1 MTSPAVNIVIAAG
14 DAASTIRACL
24 TETLRQAGEVGA
36 SVTVADASADGTA
49 DIVAAEFP
57 SVTLLRRPTTTLTP
71 ELWRDGLQAGLSSPP
86 HSPPW
91 GRGGGAGDGS
101 GSAVAPPHPF
111 VVLSTAQMVPEPGWL
126 SALLQRA
133 ATGTWAG
140 VGGCIDPAPGL
151 CRVDTAAYLL
161 RYTRYMTPVGEAE
174 THDIPGDNALYAT
187 APLAACGDLLTAG
200 FWEPEIHRRL
210 FRDGGRL
217 LLTPAATVRFVGGVG
232 LGRFLRERFRHGR
245 RFGADRAARE
255 GWVLRLVRAAA
266 APLVPAI
273 YLAKILGNLRRKGR
287 MLGAFAWSLPVLTL
301 VLTAWAAGEALGGLF
316 GGGLFGPGR
325 RESP

>member
-1 MTSPAVNIVIAAG
+1 MSGADGHIVIAAG
-14 DAASTIRACL
+14 DAAATIRACL

-36 SVTVADASADGTA
+36 RVTVADASADGTA

-57 SVTLLRRPTTTLTP
+57 TVALLRRPTTTLAP
-71 ELWRDGLQAGLSSPP
+71 ELWRDGLQADP
-86 HSPPW
+86 
-91 GRGGGAGDGS
+91 
-101 GSAVAPPHPF
+101 SARF

-126 SALLQRA
+126 AALLARA
-133 ATGTWAG
+133 GTGTWAG

-151 CRVDTAAYLL
+151 GWVDTAAYLL
-161 RYTRYMTPVGEAE
+161 RYTRYMTPAGEAE

-187 APLAACGDLLTAG
+187 APLADCGDLLTAG

-255 GWVLRLVRAAA
+255 GPLLRLVRAAA

-273 YLAKILGNLRRKGR
+273 CLAKIFGNLRGKGR
-287 MLGAFAWSLPVLTL
+287 MLGAFLWSLPVLTL

-316 GGGLFGPGR
+316 GGGLLGGGR
-325 RESP
+325 RGAA